1 MDVAIINL
9 ATEHGMGKNRMSEH
23 RDNHGFNHGTVITS
37 QIESDDY
44 NEDMNAM
51 ATKTAPGPSEATAAA
66 ADVDPV
72 PQGEEPPAR
81 HEFDNLPIGPV
92 LRHLRGNSL
101 LRQVQK
107 ATGISTQYIS
117 SIENGTNRP
126 GMRVLQRL
134 VCHYGTTI
142 TSLLQHAERLR
153 DNPEAFDDAGA
164 DGDFPQREDDE
175 LAETATDY
183 AKLPIGAVLR
193 QLRGHMSLREVERH
207 TGVAHHYLSP
217 IEQGKRRPGARF
229 LQRLAD
235 FYGVSITEML
245 RRAARLLEDEELGRD
260 PDPSN
265 DDVEDADN
273 DKRRQLTERVAIG
286 EILRQLRGELTLRE
300 VHQHTGIPVAVL
312 SQFET
317 GTRIPNVKVVQR
329 LAVCYRVAMTDI
341 LKPTGILDDDHLDPD
356 AERVNHLEH
365 SYHYVLA
372 DPRFRTLPKPTDPVP
387 PETKRFLV
395 NVYER
400 LTGKK
405 LLQ

>member
-1 MDVAIINL
+1 
-9 ATEHGMGKNRMSEH
+9 MSEH
-23 RDNHGFNHGTVITS
+23 GDIHGFSQGTVIAT

-44 NEDMNAM
+44 NEDMNAV
-51 ATKTAPGPSEATAAA
+51 ATKTAPRPPEATDAPVN
-66 ADVDPV
+66 VDPA
-72 PQGEEPPAR
+72 PQEEKTPAR

-92 LRHLRGNSL
+92 LKHLRRNAL
-101 LRQVQK
+101 LREVQK

-134 VCHYGTTI
+134 ARHYGTTI
-142 TSLLQHAERLR
+142 TSLLHHAGRLR
-153 DNPEAFDDAGA
+153 DNPEAFDDSSDEA
-164 DGDFPQREDDE
+164 DFPQRVDDE
-175 LAETATDY
+175 LAETDTDY

-217 IEQGKRRPGARF
+217 IEQGKRRPGAKF

-245 RRAARLLEDEELGRD
+245 HRAARLLDDEDMDRDRESEE
-260 PDPSN
+260 PETA
-265 DDVEDADN
+265 DDH
-273 DKRRQLTERVAIG
+273 RSSSTTERIAIG

-300 VHQHTGIPVAVL
+300 VHSQTGIPVAVL

-317 GTRIPNVKVVQR
+317 GTRIPNVEVVQR

-341 LKPTGILDDDHLDPD
+341 LRPTGILDDDHLDPE
-356 AERVNHLEH
+356 AERANHLEH
-365 SYHYVLA
+365 SYHYVLD

-387 PETKRFLV
+387 TETKRFLV

-400 LTGKK
+400 LTGKR

>member
-1 MDVAIINL
+1 
-9 ATEHGMGKNRMSEH
+9 MSED
-23 RDNHGFNHGTVITS
+23 RDSNRPNRGTTATA
-37 QIESDDY
+37 QTDGDDY
-44 NEDMNAM
+44 NEAMNAL
-51 ATKTAPGPSEATAAA
+51 ATKTGEALPEATAA
-66 ADVDPV
+66 VSVNQV
-72 PQGEEPPAR
+72 PQEEEPPTR
-81 HEFDNLPIGPV
+81 REFDNLPIGPV
-92 LRHLRGNSL
+92 LKHLRGGTL
-101 LRQVQK
+101 LREVQK
-107 ATGISTQYIS
+107 ATGISSQYIS
-117 SIENGTNRP
+117 SIENGTNQP

-134 VCHYGTTI
+134 ARHYGTTI
-142 TSLLQHAERLR
+142 TSLLHHAERLR
-153 DNPEAFDDAGA
+153 DNPEAFDDITEN
-164 DGDFPQREDDE
+164 GDFLPLHDDE
-175 LAETATDY
+175 PAETAVDY

-245 RRAARLLEDEELGRD
+245 RRAARLLEDEELDREPDSEEPEAADDGR
-260 PDPSN
+260 P
-265 DDVEDADN
+265 A
-273 DKRRQLTERVAIG
+273 LTGDRVAIG
-286 EILRQLRGELTLRE
+286 DILRQLRGELTLRE
-300 VHQHTGIPVAVL
+300 VHSQTGIPVAVL

-317 GTRIPNVKVVQR
+317 GARIPNVQVVQR

-341 LKPTGILDDDHLDPD
+341 LRPTGILDDDHLDPE
-356 AERVNHLEH
+356 AQRVNHLEH

-372 DPRFRTLPKPTDPVP
+372 DPRFRTLPKPTDPVT

-400 LTGKK
+400 LTGKS